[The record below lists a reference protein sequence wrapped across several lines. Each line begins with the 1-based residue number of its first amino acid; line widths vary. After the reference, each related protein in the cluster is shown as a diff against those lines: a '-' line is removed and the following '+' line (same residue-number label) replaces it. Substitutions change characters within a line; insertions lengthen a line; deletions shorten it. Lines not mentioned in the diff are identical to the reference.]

1 MPAEGPG
8 GEGARI
14 DGAQPAAEALALS
27 RLAHDRAAHRRTD
40 DDWLAAAWPDARV
53 LVVTTAGLAAVT
65 DGDDRPAVLF
75 VAGREVEDR
84 VRGRVADD
92 WPGRIFLGESDDD
105 ARTPYF
111 AVVVDREAPAPA
123 GSRFANLRDVGAEIG
138 ELEAGLFTSAT
149 ALVAHH
155 ARNGFCPHC
164 GSPSVPTHA
173 GWVRTCTT
181 EGVDLFPR
189 SDPAVIMLVHDGADR
204 CVLGR
209 QHVWPEGRFS
219 VLAGFVEAGEPFEAA
234 VVREVGEEVGLAV
247 TDVRCVASQP
257 WPFPQSLM
265 IGCTARAT
273 TEDIVRRDDEIAEA
287 YWFTRDEVRQA
298 VTWDA
303 AVDFERAGGADLPG
317 FGPDGVLKA
326 LPGPV
331 SIARQLLDA
340 WVDGRL

>member
-1 MPAEGPG
+1 MPAEGASIHG
-8 GEGARI
+8 SEA
-14 DGAQPAAEALALS
+14 PANALALS

-40 DDWLAAAWPDARV
+40 PEWLAAAWPTAQV
-53 LVVTTAGLAAVT
+53 LVVTTQGHAAVV
-65 DGDDRPAVLF
+65 GDDRARLLF
-75 VAGREVEDR
+75 LTGAEVDATVEG
-84 VRGRVADD
+84 VVADG
-92 WPGRIFLGESDDD
+92 WPQRIFLGESDDD

-111 AVVVDREAPAPA
+111 AVVVAADSPPPAE
-123 GSRFANLRDVGAEIG
+123 SRFANLRDVGAVVG

-155 ARNGFCPHC
+155 TRNGFCPHC
-164 GSPSVPTHA
+164 GAPSVPAHA
-173 GWVRTCTT
+173 GWVRTCTN
-181 EGVDLFPR
+181 EGIDLFPR
-189 SDPAVIMLVHDGADR
+189 SDPAVIMLVHDGGDR

-234 VVREVGEEVGLAV
+234 VVREVGEEAGLAV
-247 TDVRCVASQP
+247 TDVRYVASQP

-273 TEDIVRRDDEIAEA
+273 TDEIVRRDDEIAEA

-303 AVDFERAGGADLPG
+303 AVDFERAGGAELPG
-317 FGPDGVLKA
+317 FGPNGVLKA

-340 WVDGRL
+340 WVDGRI

>member
-1 MPAEGPG
+1 MPAEGSSI
-8 GEGARI
+8 EGSEV
-14 DGAQPAAEALALS
+14 PANALALS
-27 RLAHDRAAHRRTD
+27 RLAHDRVAHRRTD
-40 DDWLAAAWPDARV
+40 PEWLAAVWPTAQV
-53 LVVTTAGLAAVT
+53 MVVTTQGLAAVT
-65 DGDDRPAVLF
+65 DEGGRPRLLF
-75 VAGREVEDR
+75 LAGSGVEATVD
-84 VRGRVADD
+84 GRVADD
-92 WPGRIFLGESDDD
+92 WPGSIFLGESDDD
-105 ARTPYF
+105 ARTPFF
-111 AVVVDREAPAPA
+111 AVVVAPESTAPA
-123 GSRFANLRDVGAEIG
+123 GSRFANLRDVGAAVG

-149 ALVAHH
+149 ALVAYH

-164 GSPSVPTHA
+164 GAPSKPAHA
-173 GWVRTCTT
+173 GWVRTCTA

-189 SDPAVIMLVHDGADR
+189 SDPAVIMLVHDGGDR

-209 QHVWPEGRFS
+209 QGVWPEGRFS

-234 VVREVGEEVGLAV
+234 VVREVGEEAGLAV
-247 TDVRCVASQP
+247 TDVRYVASQP

-273 TEDIVRRDDEIAEA
+273 TTEIVRRDDEIAEA

-303 AVDFERAGGADLPG
+303 AVDFERTGGEELPG
-317 FGPDGVLKA
+317 FGPNGVLKA

-340 WVDGRL
+340 WVERRI